1 MYRGQDIGDRD
12 QLVATCIEILKS
24 GNEAERYKILP
35 HVSVT
40 RCKRF
45 LDPLLGLL
53 GSGTPGDKEFAALG
67 LGALGDP
74 AAIDPLFAVLQD
86 AHIFNKGWNR
96 SLEAAVILTL
106 GEIGHEKAVDLL
118 LQVYDLRYLGEPS
131 AHNRKV
137 NVLSA
142 LGLLAQQ
149 GSERAVGELLTLA
162 AQEVSDR
169 QAQAVTE
176 LSVAYWHRAHQVPD
190 TVLKAMYKMTQAGA
204 DEVRRAAVAALST
217 LANLGCRRAGGYFS
231 APASG

>member
-24 GNEAERYKILP
+24 GSEAERYKILP

-45 LDPLLGLL
+45 LDPLLELL
-53 GSGTPGDKEFAALG
+53 GSATPGDKEFAALA

-74 AAIDPLFAVLQD
+74 EAIDPLFTVLQD
-86 AHIFNKGWNR
+86 AHVFNTGRNA
-96 SLEAAVILTL
+96 SLEATVILTL
-106 GEIGHEKAVDLL
+106 GEIGDEKAVDLL
-118 LQVYDLRYLGEPS
+118 LRVYDLRYLGEPS

-162 AQEVSDR
+162 AQEVSGR

-190 TVLKAMYKMTQAGA
+190 TVLKVIYKITQSGT

-217 LANLGCRRAGGYFS
+217 LANLGCRRAEGYFS

>member
-12 QLVATCIEILKS
+12 QLVATCINILRS
-24 GNEAERYKILP
+24 GSDAERYKILP

-40 RCKRF
+40 RSKRF
-45 LDPLLGLL
+45 LDPLLDLL
-53 GSGTPGDKEFAALG
+53 GSRNPSDQEFAALA

-74 AAIDPLFAVLQD
+74 EAIDPLFAVLQD
-86 AHIFNKGWNR
+86 THIFNKGRNA

-106 GEIGHEKAVDLL
+106 GEIGDEKAVDLL
-118 LQVYDLRYLGEPS
+118 LRVYELRYLGEKS
-131 AHNRKV
+131 AHDRKV

-149 GSERAVGELLTLA
+149 GSESAVGELLTLA

-176 LSVAYWHRAHQVPD
+176 LSVAYWHRAQQVPD
-190 TVLKAMYKMTQAGA
+190 RVLKVMYMMTQGGA
-204 DEVRRAAVAALST
+204 DEVRRAALTALST
-217 LANLGCRRAGGYFS
+217 LANLGCRRAEGYFS

>member
-12 QLVATCIEILKS
+12 QLVATCIEILRS
-24 GNEAERYKILP
+24 GSEAERYKILP

-45 LDPLLGLL
+45 LEPLLKLL
-53 GSGTPGDKEFAALG
+53 TSSSAQDKEFAALA

-86 AHIFNKGWNR
+86 TLIFSKGRNR

-106 GEIGHEKAVDLL
+106 GEIGHERAVALL
-118 LQVYDLRYLGEPS
+118 LQVYGMRYLDEPS

-149 GSERAVGELLTLA
+149 GSESAVGELLTLA
-162 AQEVSDR
+162 AREDSDR

-190 TVLKAMYKMTQAGA
+190 RVLNTMYGMTQAGA
-204 DEVRRAAVAALST
+204 DEVRKAAVAALST
-217 LANLGCRRAGGYFS
+217 LANLGCRRADGYFS

>member
-1 MYRGQDIGDRD
+1 MYRGQDIGDRN

-24 GNEAERYKILP
+24 GSEADRYKILP

-40 RCKRF
+40 RAKRF
-45 LDPLLGLL
+45 LDPLLDLL
-53 GSGTPGDKEFAALG
+53 VAGNPSDQEFAAFA

-74 AAIDPLFAVLQD
+74 EAIGPLFGVLQD
-86 AHIFNKGWNR
+86 ARHFSKGRNT

-106 GEIGHEKAVDLL
+106 GEIGDEKAVEPLL
-118 LQVYDLRYLGEPS
+118 RVYDLRYLGEKS

-149 GSERAVGELLTLA
+149 GSDRAVGELLTLA

-169 QAQAVTE
+169 QAQAITE

-190 TVLKAMYKMTQAGA
+190 RVLNAMYKMTQAGA
-204 DEVRRAAVAALST
+204 DEVQKAAVTALST
-217 LANLGCRRAGGYFS
+217 LANLGCRRAESYFS
-231 APASG
+231 APA

>member
-12 QLVATCIEILKS
+12 QLVATCIEILRS
-24 GNEAERYKILP
+24 GSEAERYKILP

-45 LDPLLGLL
+45 LDPLLELL
-53 GSGTPGDKEFAALG
+53 GSKSAQDKEFAALA

-86 AHIFNKGWNR
+86 TYIFSKGRNR

-106 GEIGHEKAVDLL
+106 GEIGHEKAVALL
-118 LQVYDLRYLGEPS
+118 LQVYGMRYLDEPS
-131 AHNRKV
+131 ADNRKV

-149 GSERAVGELLTLA
+149 GSESAVGELLSLA

-190 TVLKAMYKMTQAGA
+190 TVMKMMYRMTGAGA
-204 DEVRRAAVAALST
+204 DEVRKAAVAALST
-217 LANLGCRRAGGYFS
+217 LANLGCRRAAGYFS
-231 APASG
+231 APA

>member
-12 QLVATCIEILKS
+12 QLVATCIEILRS
-24 GNEAERYKILP
+24 GSEAERYKILP

-45 LDPLLGLL
+45 LEPLLKLL
-53 GSGTPGDKEFAALG
+53 GSDTPEDKEFAALA

-86 AHIFNKGWNR
+86 SRIFNKGGNR

-106 GEIGHEKAVDLL
+106 GEIGHEKAVALL
-118 LQVYDLRYLGEPS
+118 LHVYDLRYFGEPS

-149 GSERAVGELLTLA
+149 GSESAVGELLNLA
-162 AQEVSDR
+162 AEEVSDR

-190 TVLKAMYKMTQAGA
+190 TVLRVMYKMTQAGA
-204 DEVRRAAVAALST
+204 DEVRKAAVTALST
-217 LANLGCRRAGGYFS
+217 LANLGCRRAESYFS

>member
-12 QLVATCIEILKS
+12 QLVATCIEILRS
-24 GNEAERYKILP
+24 GSEAERYKILP

-45 LDPLLGLL
+45 LDPLLDLL
-53 GSGTPGDKEFAALG
+53 RSRSAQDKEFAALA

-74 AAIDPLFAVLQD
+74 AAVDPLFAVLQD
-86 AHIFNKGWNR
+86 TNIFSRGRNR

-106 GEIGHEKAVDLL
+106 GEIGHEKAVAQL
-118 LQVYDLRYLGEPS
+118 LQVYGMRYLDEPS
-131 AHNRKV
+131 ADNRKV

-149 GSERAVGELLTLA
+149 GSESAVGELLTLA

-190 TVLKAMYKMTQAGA
+190 TVLKMMYGMTQAGS
-204 DEVRRAAVAALST
+204 DEVRKAAVAALST
-217 LANLGCRRAGGYFS
+217 LANLGCRRAEGYFS
-231 APASG
+231 APA

>member
-40 RCKRF
+40 RCQRF
-45 LDPLLGLL
+45 LDPLLGML
-53 GSGTPGDKEFAALG
+53 GSGTPGDQEFAALA

-86 AHIFNKGWNR
+86 THIFNKGRNR

-118 LQVYDLRYLGEPS
+118 LQVYGLRYLGESS

-149 GSERAVGELLTLA
+149 GSERAVEQLLDLA
-162 AQEVSDR
+162 TQEQSDR

-176 LSVAYWHRAHQVPD
+176 LSVAYWHRANEVPD
-190 TVLKAMYKMTQAGA
+190 TVLKAMYKMTQSGA

-217 LANLGCRRAGGYFS
+217 LANLGCRRAEGYFS
-231 APASG
+231 APASS

>member
-24 GNEAERYKILP
+24 GSEADRYKILP

-45 LDPLLGLL
+45 LDPLLDLL
-53 GSGTPGDKEFAALG
+53 ASQNPSDKEFAALA
-67 LGALGDP
+67 LGALGDSE
-74 AAIDPLFAVLQD
+74 AIGPLFAVLQD
-86 AHIFNKGWNR
+86 AHDFSKGRNA

-106 GEIGHEKAVDLL
+106 GEIGDEEAVDLL
-118 LQVYDLRYLGEPS
+118 LQVYGLRYLGEQS

-149 GSERAVGELLTLA
+149 GSDRAVGELLTLA

-190 TVLKAMYKMTQAGA
+190 RVLKVMYKMTQAGA
-204 DEVRRAAVAALST
+204 DEVRRAAVTALST
-217 LANLGCRRAGGYFS
+217 LANLGCRRADGYFS

>member
-12 QLVATCIEILKS
+12 QLVATCIEILRS
-24 GNEAERYKILP
+24 GSEAERYKILP

-45 LDPLLGLL
+45 LDPLLELL
-53 GSGTPGDKEFAALG
+53 RSRSAQDKEFAALA

-74 AAIDPLFAVLQD
+74 AAVDPLFAVLQD
-86 AHIFNKGWNR
+86 TNIFSRGRNR

-106 GEIGHEKAVDLL
+106 GEIGHEKAVAQL
-118 LQVYDLRYLGEPS
+118 LQVYGMRYLDEPS
-131 AHNRKV
+131 ADNRKV

-149 GSERAVGELLTLA
+149 GSESAVGELLTLA

-190 TVLKAMYKMTQAGA
+190 TVLKMMYGMTQAGS
-204 DEVRRAAVAALST
+204 DEVRKAAVAALST
-217 LANLGCRRAGGYFS
+217 LANLGCRRAEGYFS
-231 APASG
+231 APA

>member
-12 QLVATCIEILKS
+12 QLVATCIEILRS
-24 GNEAERYKILP
+24 GSEAERYKILP

-45 LDPLLGLL
+45 LEPLLKLL
-53 GSGTPGDKEFAALG
+53 GSDTPEDKEFAALA

-86 AHIFNKGWNR
+86 SRIFNKGGNR

-106 GEIGHEKAVDLL
+106 GEIGHEKAVALL
-118 LQVYDLRYLGEPS
+118 LQVYDLRYFGEPS
-131 AHNRKV
+131 SHNRKV

-149 GSERAVGELLTLA
+149 GSESAVGELLTLA
-162 AQEVSDR
+162 AR
-169 QAQAVTE
+169 GGF
-176 LSVAYWHRAHQVPD
+176 RP
-190 TVLKAMYKMTQAGA
+190 AGA
-204 DEVRRAAVAALST
+204 GRHRVVRRL
-217 LANLGCRRAGGYFS
+217 LASSPSGSGQGSEHDVQDDPGRRG
-231 APASG
+231 